1 MKLCYNE
8 KRCSLIKKKIQLE
21 VKVLKASGMTEN
33 IKILLES
40 KPLVIDGALG
50 TQLET
55 KFKKLLHE
63 GGINI
68 QSHPLWS
75 ALVLLKNPELIQEVH
90 YDYACSGANIITTS
104 TYQASKRGLL
114 EHAPGIENDD
124 DVNAVYDKAIELA
137 VKARLQY
144 LSEIDKVN
152 HSLMN
157 KEIFICGSIG
167 PFGAYL
173 ANGAEYTGKYD
184 SHIIEPQELKLFH
197 NDITNCFL
205 SNPECDIIG
214 FETIPNYVEFQQ
226 IIELMEDSLQKT
238 IKPFYISLNF
248 KDSETMCDGTPLS
261 KAVDY
266 LNERLSRNEKLKSAF
281 IGLGCNCVPL
291 ESATEIL
298 SNISS
303 LNKIHEFPLIAY
315 PNAGLNY
322 DLTNGEY
329 SIESSENQIWE
340 ELCLEWLE
348 KLNVRLV
355 GGCCGSGPK
364 EISTI
369 RNVTDTFV
377 SQGISS

>member
-1 MKLCYNE
+1 MIQD
-8 KRCSLIKKKIQLE
+8 IKTL
-21 VKVLKASGMTEN
+21 LK
-33 IKILLES
+33 S

-55 KFKKLLHE
+55 KFNKLLQE
-63 GGINI
+63 DGINI

-90 YDYACSGANIITTS
+90 YDYLCSGANIITTS

-124 DVNAVYDKAIELA
+124 EVSAVYDKAIELA
-137 VKARLQY
+137 VEARLQY
-144 LSEIDKVN
+144 LSEVDKGS
-152 HSLMN
+152 HSLTN

-173 ANGAEYTGKYD
+173 ANGAEYTGEYD
-184 SHIIEPQELKLFH
+184 SHIIEQKELKLFH
-197 NDITNCFL
+197 HDITDRFL
-205 SNPECDIIG
+205 NNPECDIIG
-214 FETIPNYVEFQQ
+214 FETIPNYSEFQQ

-238 IKPFYISLNF
+238 NKPFYISLNF
-248 KDSETMCDGTPLS
+248 KDSKTICDGTPLS
-261 KAVDY
+261 IVVDY
-266 LNERLSRNEKLKSAF
+266 LNERLSRSEVLKSAF

-291 ESATEIL
+291 ESATDIL

-315 PNAGLNY
+315 PNAGLDY
-322 DLTNGEY
+322 DLSKGEY
-329 SIESSENQIWE
+329 SIKSSEKQVWE
-340 ELCLEWLE
+340 GLCREWLK

-364 EISTI
+364 EISII
-369 RNVTDTFV
+369 RNVTDRFV
-377 SQGISS
+377 IEENSY